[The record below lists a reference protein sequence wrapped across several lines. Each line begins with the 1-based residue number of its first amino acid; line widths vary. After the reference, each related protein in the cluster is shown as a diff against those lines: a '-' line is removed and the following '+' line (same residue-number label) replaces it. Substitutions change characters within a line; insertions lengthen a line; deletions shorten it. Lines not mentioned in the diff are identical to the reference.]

1 MTKDNKLN
9 HSSNGGP
16 EMSTDATDVQDI
28 WVSWNG
34 YNRLIEDLALKIHQS
49 DWAFD
54 QIICLARG
62 GMRVGDVLSRL
73 YKVPL
78 AILSASSYRENAGRV
93 QGQLDIAQYISMAYG
108 SPSGRVLLVDD
119 MVDTGMTFGRVRDH
133 LRQSYPAIT
142 ELRTGVIWWKAHSV
156 VEPDYHAQ
164 YLENN
169 PWIHQPFEIYD
180 DMGPEA
186 LPLDPS
192 AL

>member
-1 MTKDNKLN
+1 
-9 HSSNGGP
+9 
-16 EMSTDATDVQDI
+16 MSTEKEFNESPESVPSQDV
-28 WVSWNG
+28 WVSWDG
-34 YNRLIEDLALKIHQS
+34 YNKLVEDLAVKIHQS
-49 DWAFD
+49 GWAFD

-62 GMRVGDVLSRL
+62 GMRVGDVLSRV

-133 LRQSYPAIT
+133 LRHSYPAIT
-142 ELRTGVIWWKAHSV
+142 ELRTAVIWWKAHSV
-156 VEPDYHAQ
+156 VEPDYSSQ

-180 DMGPEA
+180 DFGPDA
-186 LPLDPS
+186 LPLDTRS
-192 AL
+192 

>member
-1 MTKDNKLN
+1 MKQDNESN
-9 HSSNGGP
+9 HASRNTLG
-16 EMSTDATDVQDI
+16 EDV
-28 WVSWNG
+28 WVSWSG
-34 YNRLIEDLALKIHQS
+34 YNQLIEDLALKIHQS
-49 DWAFD
+49 GWAFD

-62 GMRVGDVLSRL
+62 GMRVGDMLSRV

-78 AILSASSYRENAGRV
+78 AILSASSYRENAGRI

-108 SPSGRVLLVDD
+108 SPAGRVLLVDD

-133 LRQSYPAIT
+133 LRQTYPAII
-142 ELRTGVIWWKAHSV
+142 ELRTAVIWWKAHSV

-164 YLENN
+164 YFENN

-180 DMGPEA
+180 DIGPEA

-192 AL
+192 LL